1 MIALL
6 LLSDRL
12 DTLRNKSLDTVFEEI
27 LFFFFHK
34 MVIVNIAG
42 KDCNRT
48 NVANNETVLYG

>member
-27 LFFFFHK
+27 LFFFHK